1 MHRLDMTDE
10 EFTEAYLSFRRK
22 VEETIKRYTNLLNV
36 KMFGL
41 KIPVGEAVA
50 LTTNYLMNFF
60 SGEGVDPIPRDGS
73 TFTLDPVPF
82 RDMVWSIIEKS
93 KTDEEI
99 IRKQTEKVT
108 DYTKLKE
115 FAKKMIKAL
124 ATLGVSEDCV

>member
-1 MHRLDMTDE
+1 MTDE

-36 KMFGL
+36 NMLGL
-41 KIPVGEAVA
+41 KIPIGDAVA
-50 LTTNYLMNFF
+50 WTTNFLLNFF
-60 SGEGVDPIPRDGS
+60 SGEGVDPIPRDGN
-73 TFTLDPVPF
+73 TFTLDPAPF
-82 RDMVWSIIEKS
+82 KDMARRIIENS
-93 KTDEEI
+93 EEDEEI
-99 IRKQTEKVT
+99 TRKKTEKVT